1 MQRSSAGAQPED
13 AVMSEQD
20 WPLYEVFVRSRAGL
34 SHKHVG
40 TLHAAD
46 AAMALELEVASAAA
60 AVEAA
65 AVAAADQVIDH
76 TNALATH
83 RAKERR

>member
-1 MQRSSAGAQPED
+1 
-13 AVMSEQD
+13 
-20 WPLYEVFVRSRAGL
+20 
-34 SHKHVG
+34 
-40 TLHAAD
+40 
-46 AAMALELEVASAAA
+46 MALELEVASAAA

-76 TNALATH
+76 TNALATR